1 MARAKENDH
10 SSGAK
15 AAIKPKTTCI
25 TREMK
30 KMSFLPNLKNKI
42 VIMFAGFLCEAYL
55 SDNCPK
61 IIEPNIT
68 PTIKIALLVAIV

>member
-1 MARAKENDH
+1 
-10 SSGAK
+10 
-15 AAIKPKTTCI
+15 
-25 TREMK
+25 MK